1 MLQHSLG
8 FLATQLATTL
18 YNDFMNVVE
27 EYNVSVRQCGIL
39 FVSLQSQYS
48 QAKLAKIMRVDK
60 NIVVNMIDDLEEKKM
75 LKRVKNPK
83 NRKENLIYLT
93 PHGRKI
99 AHELYE
105 KAKLQQKKILDFLS
119 DEDFEALHRILE
131 DIYQNFLLRRSDEN
145 SSDGH
150 INRGA

>member
-60 NIVVNMIDDLEEKKM
+60 NIVVNMIDDLEEKKL